1 MEPVRTCVGCRK
13 RCAQAEL
20 TRLVLRDGQVV
31 IDRSGRLP
39 GRGAYIHPDRGC
51 VELARKRRALPRA
64 LRAHGELDLGQ
75 LLAEVATIGDEGVIG
90 DEPPMSA
97 RA

>member
-1 MEPVRTCVGCRK
+1 M
-13 RCAQAEL
+13 
-20 TRLVLRDGQVV
+20 LRVGQVV
-31 IDRSGRLP
+31 IDQAGRLP
-39 GRGAYIHPDRGC
+39 GRGAYIHLNLDC
-51 VELARKRRALPRA
+51 VELAQKRRALPRA

-75 LLAEVATIGDEGVIG
+75 LLAQVATIGDEGVIG